1 MLVAGKSIK
10 DNVGAFM
17 NLIRTFNEERI
28 VYLWKQSSENER
40 PRQSSPFK
48 TLEDAKVWMSARLF
62 AGYKGTER
70 RTRLIDRRHNFEQR
84 RATEMRQ
91 GRSVSLNPL
100 GRRKA
105 DHYQFTYIDEVADF
119 VKRLRTGEL
128 TLDALQTK
136 G

>member
-1 MLVAGKSIK
+1 
-10 DNVGAFM
+10 M
-17 NLIRTFNEERI
+17 NLIRTFDEEQI
-28 VYLWKQSSENER
+28 VYVWKSSEANER
-40 PRQSSPFK
+40 PPQSSPFTK
-48 TLEDAKVWMSARLF
+48 LDDAKVWMTAKLF

-70 RTRLIDRRHNFEQR
+70 RSRLIDRRHNYEQR

-91 GRSVSLNPL
+91 GRLVSLNPL

-128 TLDALQTK
+128 TLDALQAK